1 MVKREQVI
9 EVLKTVKD
17 PEILQSVCDLGLIY
31 DVTSDPDGV
40 VKIVMTMTTPFCP
53 YAPALIDDVKKSVR
67 ENISGVI
74 DVQVEVVWDPP
85 WSLDKVSPEIKAE
98 LGIIA

>member
-17 PEILQSVCDLGLIY
+17 PEIMQSVWDLGLIY
-31 DVTSDPDGV
+31 DVTTDPKGEV
-40 VKIVMTMTTPFCP
+40 RIKMTMTTPFCP

-67 ENISGVI
+67 ENISGVS
-74 DVQVEVVWDPP
+74 DVAVEVVWEPP
-85 WSLDKVSPEIKAE
+85 WSLDKVSPEVKFA
-98 LGIIA
+98 LGL

>member
-1 MVKREQVI
+1 
-9 EVLKTVKD
+9 
-17 PEILQSVCDLGLIY
+17 
-31 DVTSDPDGV
+31 
-40 VKIVMTMTTPFCP
+40 MTMTTPFCP

>member
-17 PEILQSVCDLGLIY
+17 PEILQSVWDLGLIY
-31 DVTSDPDGV
+31 DITTATEGA
-40 VKIVMTMTTPFCP
+40 VKIKMTMTTPFCP
-53 YAPALIDDVKKSVR
+53 YAPALLSDVKKSVR
-67 ENISGVI
+67 EKVSGVS

-85 WSLDKVSPEIKAE
+85 WSLDKVSPEIKFA
-98 LGIIA
+98 LGL